1 MNHSLCLILLSLI
14 SLPAVATGL
23 TPHGYC
29 LSWQND
35 LIWLHVVSN
44 LVIALSY
51 FCIPCAILFYLRKKP
66 EITHRSL
73 FWLFALFIIACG
85 LTHLMGVVV
94 LWRPMYYLQGVIMA
108 ITAIVSLLT
117 VLILWPKI
125 PGLLAMPTAEQL
137 MHEIVERQ
145 RAQEELQAANT
156 ELQQLLTRFK
166 TSEARFQA
174 FTENS
179 PTADFYK
186 DREGHL
192 LFANK
197 VTRSLYAIE
206 QDSWYGKDDYQ
217 LFPKGA
223 DTIRK
228 NDLQVWESRQAAI
241 FEECIQGSEHENIW
255 LSHKFLFQDGEGQD
269 FLGGVA
275 IDITTLK
282 KTQQELNIAKEAAES
297 ASRAKSSFLAN
308 MSHEI
313 RTPMNAVIGFSEVV
327 LQDPTL
333 NPDTQKYVVTIF
345 NAAKS
350 LLGIINDILDVSK
363 LESGKFTLEK
373 VAFHLPNALADAI
386 RTVEHRASEKSL
398 ALKLEYN
405 VALPL
410 CFIGDPTRLRQVILN
425 LVGNA
430 IKFTDHGQIVL
441 SVEPWVQPETLHIAI
456 TDSGIGMS
464 PEQIERIFEPF
475 SQADAST
482 TRKFGGTGLGTTIS
496 KQLVE
501 LMGGEIWVTSELGV
515 GSTFHFTAHLP
526 STELTEHCLFADAI
540 STIQGYQSPR
550 AFNVLLAEDI
560 EVNATLVKLR
570 LGQQGHHVIWAEN
583 GVAAVEAFQAE
594 TFDLILMD
602 VQMPEMDGLESTRQ
616 IRSFEQH
623 NARTP
628 IPIIAL
634 TASIL
639 REDNDRCF
647 EAGMDCFVTK
657 PIDFN
662 ELLSTMEKMVP
673 QGSGATNATRCI
685 EIASEQSIDF
695 SPLAGQVNYIKG
707 LKTWQDAQ
715 LYMTAL
721 KAFGAERIHDAEKMN
736 LNLISEHHDYEAARA
751 IAHALKGL
759 AGNLAIESV
768 AKEAITIDAYLK
780 TGEIDNAK
788 AQMPRLHEALLA
800 AAAAIEQ
807 ISIPEQTETTPSEAF
822 DPIPVRYMLQQLL
835 LAIDELNPECVET
848 PLNAIRTY
856 VAHTQLVDIQ
866 RAVDGFDF
874 DGAKQAVYELA
885 EQLNLKLGDE

>member
-1 MNHSLCLILLSLI
+1 MNHLILLIVFSWI
-14 SLPAVATGL
+14 SFPAAASL

-35 LIWLHVVSN
+35 LIWLHVASN
-44 LVIALSY
+44 LIIALSY

-85 LTHLMGVVV
+85 LSHLMGVIV
-94 LWRPMYYLQGVIMA
+94 LWQPMYYLQGIIMA

-125 PGLLAMPTAEQL
+125 PSLLAMPTAEQL
-137 MHEIVERQ
+137 LHEIAQRQ
-145 RAQEELQAANT
+145 LAQEELEVTNN

-186 DREGHL
+186 DRDGHL
-192 LFANK
+192 LFANR

-217 LFPKGA
+217 LFPKAA
-223 DTIRK
+223 DVIRQ
-228 NDLQVWESRQAAI
+228 NDLQVWESRQSAI
-241 FEECIQGSEHENIW
+241 FEECIESAEQKNVW

-275 IDITTLK
+275 IDITKLK
-282 KTQQELNIAKEAAES
+282 KIQQELNLAKEAAES

-313 RTPMNAVIGFSEVV
+313 RTPMNAIIGFSEVV
-327 LQDPTL
+327 LQDSTL

-363 LESGKFTLEK
+363 LESGKFSLEN

-430 IKFTDHGQIVL
+430 IKFTEHGQIVI
-441 SVEPWVQPETLHIAI
+441 SVEPSEQQDQLHIAI
-456 TDSGIGMS
+456 TDSGIGMTA
-464 PEQIERIFEPF
+464 EQIERIFEPF
-475 SQADAST
+475 SQADVST

-501 LMGGEIWVTSELGV
+501 LMGGEIWVTSKLGV
-515 GSTFHFTAHLP
+515 GSTFHFTVHLP
-526 STELTEHCLFADAI
+526 TTELLENCLYADTV

-570 LGQQGHHVIWAEN
+570 LGQQGHHVFWAEN
-583 GVAAVEAFQAE
+583 GVAAVQAFQAE
-594 TFDLILMD
+594 SFDLILMD
-602 VQMPEMDGLESTRQ
+602 VQMPEMDGLEATRQ
-616 IRSFEQH
+616 IRVLENQK
-623 NARTP
+623 NQAP
-628 IPIIAL
+628 VPIIAL

-639 REDNDRCF
+639 REDNERCF

-673 QGSGATNATRCI
+673 QGNGAANAKRYVELANAHT
-685 EIASEQSIDF
+685 IDF
-695 SPLAGQVNYIKG
+695 SPLEGQINYVKG

-715 LYMTAL
+715 LYAKAL
-721 KAFGAERIHDAEKMN
+721 KDFALERSNDAEKMMAN
-736 LNLISEHHDYEAARA
+736 LEASQLDNESARS

-759 AGNLAIESV
+759 AGNLAIEQV
-768 AKEAITIDAYLK
+768 AQEAISVDAYLK
-780 TGEIDNAK
+780 VGDIISAQEQLPYLQQALDSVVTAIHQLNMPAQTEITPDA
-788 AQMPRLHEALLA
+788 EFD
-800 AAAAIEQ
+800 AIE
-807 ISIPEQTETTPSEAF
+807 
-822 DPIPVRYMLQQLL
+822 VRCLLQQLL
-835 LAIDELNPECVET
+835 IALDELNPESVET
-848 PLNAIRTY
+848 PLNALRIY
-856 VAHTQLVDIQ
+856 IANAQLLEIQ
-866 RAVDGFDF
+866 RAVDSFYFDS
-874 DGAKQAVYELA
+874 AKEAVYQLA
-885 EQLNLKLGDE
+885 EQLSLELGGDQ